1 MLYERNT
8 TFQNG
13 QLNHKYNLTMK
24 NTFDNTVKQS
34 FKWYIQEKKEEKKSS
49 IKKFCHSVH
58 VFLHKKFCS
67 FPVVQLQSSKKIK
80 NGTPLQTPIVY
91 NVQCGSKVRPV
102 ALFYTVK
109 DPFGG
114 QGCGPNG
121 QAPPT
126 LLLVNQLHT
135 LQG

>member
-1 MLYERNT
+1 MPL
-8 TFQNG
+8 FKMVK
-13 QLNHKYNLTMK
+13 NHKSNLTMK

-91 NVQCGSKVRPV
+91 NVSQFSVKLNFTIADTSDSVFSFRNYKVS
-102 ALFYTVK
+102 FY
-109 DPFGG
+109 
-114 QGCGPNG
+114 
-121 QAPPT
+121 
-126 LLLVNQLHT
+126 LR
-135 LQG
+135 